1 MNKLEALKDT
11 YTDDRELEL
20 VLSKVIDMTLGQY
33 RMRLQRYDRDLR
45 DFEQQYDMDSRLFY
59 RRFEAGDL
67 GDATDFFEW
76 AGLWELRQNL
86 LEKIERL
93 ESAA

>member
-1 MNKLEALKDT
+1 
-11 YTDDRELEL
+11 
-20 VLSKVIDMTLGQY
+20 MTLSQY

-59 RRFEAGDL
+59 RRFEAGNL

-76 AGLWELRQNL
+76 AGLWELRQDL

-93 ESAA
+93 ESAG